1 MQTIPYGGIWA
12 LYLLGG
18 GALFSN
24 DAYSLPSVRPQTE
37 VPPAAENLCVYVIS
51 ICVCKCDIL

>member
-1 MQTIPYGGIWA
+1 MVEYGLFIYW
-12 LYLLGG
+12 GG